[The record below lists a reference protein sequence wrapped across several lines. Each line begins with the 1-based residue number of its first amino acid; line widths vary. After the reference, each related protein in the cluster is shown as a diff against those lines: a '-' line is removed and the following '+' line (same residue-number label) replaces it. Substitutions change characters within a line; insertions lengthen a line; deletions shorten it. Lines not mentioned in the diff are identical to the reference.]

1 MKTIRFDYWTNLMR
15 CGCGGN
21 VGGNTTVEMDEQEEK
36 AFLDAIELAKEDRDM
51 LGYFKANLSPSLS
64 EKISKAIVEDFRRV
78 MAKDA
83 IDIVGKGVFS
93 PEMTDEEFD
102 NMSDEELVDRLVAE
116 TDYSDEEDDYVIVDI
131 EIIND

>member
-1 MKTIRFDYWTNLMR
+1 MKTVRFDYWTNLMH

-21 VGGNTTVEMDEQEEK
+21 VGGNATVELDEQEAK
-36 AFLDAIELAKEDRDM
+36 SFLEAIEPAKEDRDM

-64 EKISKAIVEDFRRV
+64 EKLNHAIHSDFRRV

-83 IDIVGKGVFS
+83 ICMVGKNVFS
-93 PEMTDEEFD
+93 SNMTDEEFESL
-102 NMSDEELVDRLVAE
+102 SDEELVDRLVAE
-116 TDYSDEEDDYVIVDI
+116 TDYSNEEDYVIVDI